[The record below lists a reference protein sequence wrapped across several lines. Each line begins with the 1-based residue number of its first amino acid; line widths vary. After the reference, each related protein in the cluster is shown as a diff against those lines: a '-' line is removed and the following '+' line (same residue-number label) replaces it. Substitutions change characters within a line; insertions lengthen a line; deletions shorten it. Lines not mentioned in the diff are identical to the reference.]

1 MGLLFEK
8 YATPFLLVDELISNS
23 DFSEWIDTF
32 IESTNEDMIWE
43 MWLHKDYEKSFED
56 FKNSILKKP
65 VTEEDLETTVL
76 ESKQLLDNFVPEMR

>member
-23 DFSEWIDTF
+23 DFSEWIDSF